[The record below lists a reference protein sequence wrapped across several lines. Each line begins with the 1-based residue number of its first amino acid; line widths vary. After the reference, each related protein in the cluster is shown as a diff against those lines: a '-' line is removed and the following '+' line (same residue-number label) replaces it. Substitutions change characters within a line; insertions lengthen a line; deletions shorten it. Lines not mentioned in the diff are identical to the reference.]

1 VRDFD
6 TDGRVLPEEGI
17 ECILEMLFLGSL
29 DDRGEV
35 VFGPLSGGRKDDVSG
50 HD

>member
-1 VRDFD
+1 MVASFQRKASSL
-6 TDGRVLPEEGI
+6 G
-17 ECILEMLFLGSL
+17 ILEILFLGSL